1 MLQIFNMH
9 TSVSSPYSVTPSI
22 SRPGSWCW
30 SDLESDS
37 LDTRGRAQ
45 GQRILP
51 GHQKSS
57 FKERVFIIKIRGCLA
72 LLSLC
77 FSSGPV

>member
-22 SRPGSWCW
+22 SRPGASLL

-45 GQRILP
+45 RQRILP
-51 GHQKSS
+51 GHQ
-57 FKERVFIIKIRGCLA
+57 EFI
-72 LLSLC
+72 
-77 FSSGPV
+77 